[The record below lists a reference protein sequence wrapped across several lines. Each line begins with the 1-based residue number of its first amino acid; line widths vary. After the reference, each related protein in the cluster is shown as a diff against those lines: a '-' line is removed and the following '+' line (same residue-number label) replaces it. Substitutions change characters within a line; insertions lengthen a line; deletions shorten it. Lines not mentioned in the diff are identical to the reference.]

1 MRNGVARSLVFLAL
15 FALCATH
22 AYAQTG
28 SIAGKVTAS
37 DGSVLPGVTVEAR
50 SNVLPAPRVVVTES
64 NGEYRLPALLPGKYT
79 VTFTLSGMQPVTREA
94 EVQLGRETPADVK
107 LDPKGVTETVTVTA
121 ESSMV
126 DRTSPSLTNGLSA
139 DQMKGLPIAQDYRD
153 LIRFLPAVAYTPDG
167 TRGPSAGA
175 SGQDNVYKFDG
186 VNVTLPLYGTLSA
199 EPASHDI
206 AQITVVRGGAQA
218 TQFDRA
224 GGFSVDSI
232 SRSGTNRFGGQ
243 ISYQFQNAS
252 MTAKTVNNTTSKYDA
267 THGWFDING
276 GGPVVKDKVFFYALY
291 YRPEISRANGSN
303 LYGTLPDYDSTRN
316 EGYVKVTAQ
325 PTHAIL
331 VNGSYRDSH
340 RLDTSAGFAGNAA
353 PSTGSGNESWLNIGT
368 IDASWVINPLS
379 FATMTWTHF
388 VNRTQGLP
396 DNLSSATVSTALGTH
411 LDIAHLDT
419 QGLINPVP
427 SPVAGNAAQNAFVQP
442 IINQYGY
449 VQNGVAVGGGL
460 NGVATTVDKDDFFR
474 DGIQFGYNYTWLKSS
489 ATHTLHAG
497 YQWYV
502 DTEELT
508 RRSNGW
514 GSISVPGGTSKF
526 PLTTGTPIYYQAE
539 FQLQSLGTVPT
550 IHAEFR
556 SHTLEFNDSISWH
569 NWNFNAGLLMSN
581 DTLYGQGLRN
591 DSSVL
596 SGFTAAPGNKYKM
609 YEVPFS
615 KMMQPRLGT
624 TWAYDGHNTLF
635 VSYAKYNPAASSL
648 PRAASWDRNLLNT
661 VRAYFDAN
669 GNLFATD
676 PIASSTGKL
685 FVPDMTPRTI
695 NEILYGTARQF
706 GDRWTGRVYGRYRK
720 GTHYWED
727 TNNTARVNFN
737 PPPDIPR
744 VPYIANLADQLAQ
757 IGTGGNQNS
766 YVIADL
772 DGAFTKYTEATV
784 EAEYHGGNKFF
795 RGSYTWSHYYGNF
808 DQDGSA
814 SVNDMNT
821 FIGSSNIGDGAG
833 RQLWD
838 MKTGDLHGDRP
849 NVFKVYGSYVFNWH
863 ASAGAFL
870 IAQSGT
876 PWEAWNYELYKS
888 LTSSTSDTIRYSE
901 PAGSQRTNGHFQLDL
916 NYTQNIPL
924 QHRLNAQI
932 AFDLFNLGNSQ
943 TGFNIKQST
952 HDSLFASRRT
962 TGIRG
967 GCRSRSGCSTETLVG
982 QKAKV
987 RGQRLQLLPSA
998 LCPT

>member
-1 MRNGVARSLVFLAL
+1 MRHGVARCLVFLAIV
-15 FALCATH
+15 ALCAAP

-37 DGSVLPGVTVEAR
+37 DGSALPGVTVEAR
-50 SNVLPAPRVVVTES
+50 SNVLPTPRVVVTES
-64 NGEYRLPALLPGKYT
+64 NGEYRLPALQPGKYT

-94 EVQLGRETPADVK
+94 EVQLGRETPLQIT
-107 LDPKGVTETVTVTA
+107 LDPKTVTETVTVTA
-121 ESSMV
+121 ESTIV
-126 DRTSPSLTNGLSA
+126 DKKSPSLTNNLTA
-139 DQMKGLPIAQDYRD
+139 DQFKQLPIAQDYRD
-153 LIRFLPAVAYTPDG
+153 LIKFLPAVAYTPDG

-186 VNVTLPLYGTLSA
+186 INVTLPLYGTLSA

-206 AQITVVRGGAQA
+206 AQVTVIRGGAQA

-243 ISYQFQNAS
+243 ISYQFQNAG
-252 MTAKTVNNTTSKYDA
+252 MTANTVNNTVSKYDA
-267 THGWFDING
+267 MHGWFDLSG
-276 GGPVVKDKVFFYALY
+276 GGPIIKDKAFFYASY

-316 EGYVKVTAQ
+316 EGYVKLTVQ

-340 RLDTSAGFAGNAA
+340 RLDTSAGFDANAA
-353 PSTGSGNESWLNIGT
+353 TTTGSGNESWLNIGT
-368 IDASWVINPLS
+368 IDASWVINSLS

-388 VNRTQGLP
+388 INRTQGRP
-396 DNLSSATVSTALGTH
+396 DNVSPATVSTALGTH

-419 QGLINPVP
+419 QGLLNVP
-427 SPVAGNAAQNAFVQP
+427 TPKSDPAQNAFVQP
-442 IINQYGY
+442 IISQYGY

-460 NGVATTVDKDDFFR
+460 NGVGTTFDKDDFFR
-474 DGIQFGYNYTWLKSS
+474 DGIQFGYNYTWLMSS
-489 ATHTLHAG
+489 ATHTLHGG

-508 RRSNGW
+508 RRTNGW
-514 GSISVPGGTSKF
+514 GSITVPAGNTKF
-526 PLTTGTPIYYQAE
+526 PVNVGTPIFYQAQ
-539 FQLQSLGTVPT
+539 FNQQTLGTVPT

-556 SHTLEFNDSISWH
+556 SQTFEFNDSIGWR

-591 DSSVL
+591 DSSAL

-609 YEVPFS
+609 YDVPFS
-615 KMMQPRLGT
+615 KMIQPRLGV
-624 TWAYDGHNTLF
+624 TWAYDGTNTVF
-635 VSYAKYNPAASSL
+635 VSYAKYNPAANSL
-648 PRAASWDRNLLNT
+648 PRAASWDRNINAAIN
-661 VRAYFDAN
+661 AYFDAN

-676 PIASSTGKL
+676 PVASSTGKL

-695 NEILYGTARQF
+695 NEILFGTARQI
-706 GDRWTGRVYGRYRK
+706 GERWTGRLYGRYRK

-727 TNNTARVNFN
+727 TQNTARVTFN
-737 PPPDIPR
+737 PPPDIPQ

-757 IGTGGNQNS
+757 LGSTSSQAS
-766 YVIADL
+766 RQAAYVIADL

-784 EAEYHGGNKFF
+784 EAEYHGGNVFF

-808 DQDGSA
+808 DQDGS
-814 SVNDMNT
+814 SSTNDANI
-821 FIGSSNIGDGAG
+821 FIGSSNIGDGGG
-833 RQLWD
+833 RQLWNL
-838 MKTGDLHGDRP
+838 KTGDLHGDRP

-870 IAQSGT
+870 IAESGT
-876 PWEAWNYELYKS
+876 PWEAWDRTVYQS
-888 LTSSTSDTIRYSE
+888 LIGTSTSDTIRYSE
-901 PAGSQRTNGHFQLDL
+901 PAGSRRTNGHFQLDL

-943 TGFNIKQST
+943 TGYNIQQST
-952 HDSLFASRRT
+952 HNSLFAQPQNYWDPR
-962 TGIRG
+962 
-967 GCRSRSGCSTETLVG
+967 
-982 QKAKV
+982 
-987 RGQRLQLLPSA
+987 RLQIAFRLQY
-998 LCPT
+998 